1 MQHHLMMQRMIKQ
14 FKHKGLK
21 RFWETEN
28 TRGIQA
34 EHAIKLEL
42 QLTRLNAAIQVSDMD
57 VPGWR
62 LHALKGDLKGVHA
75 IDVSGNWRLT
85 FRIEEGH
92 AYVVNY
98 EDYH

>member
-1 MQHHLMMQRMIKQ
+1 MIKQ

-21 RFWETEN
+21 RFWETES
-28 TRGIQA
+28 TRGIQTD
-34 EHAIKLEL
+34 HANKLEL
-42 QLTRLNAAIQVSDMD
+42 QLTRLDAAIEVFDMN

-62 LHALKGDLKGVHA
+62 LHPLKGDMKGLHA
-75 IDVSGNWRLT
+75 VDVSGNWRLT
-85 FRIEEGH
+85 FRLEHGH